1 MKQLLLRIMHEDDGV
16 LSFEWVLMITL
27 LTIGVVAGLA
37 AARDAVVD
45 EAGDAAEA
53 MVGLDQSYYIDF
65 PLQQYIIDPRI
76 QAGLIEGS
84 SDSGFTDFANA
95 YDCTRGDN
103 APNGQ
108 ETLRDTN

>member
-1 MKQLLLRIMHEDDGV
+1 MKQLLLRIMREDDGV

-45 EAGDAAEA
+45 EVGDAAQA
-53 MVGLDQSYYIDF
+53 MVALDQSYYVDF
-65 PLQQYIIDPRI
+65 PLQQYIVDPRLQMGVI
-76 QAGLIEGS
+76 DGA

-95 YDCTRGDN
+95 YDCTRGNN